1 MHDNRISFMFGE
13 YRITLT
19 AFDERDP
26 DNCDPVFMS
35 GTRFGTVRMRRA
47 VVDNRFFPPR
57 VTIAESATTPQIIVP
72 ESDAQRIALWLT
84 KYAKYHTEVI
94 EHPNSYCEDKAEAE
108 LESRME
114 GMPVIHASKD
124 CELCGC
130 VISAEHRFCDTC
142 KMLDTLED
150 DLTNIKTEQV
160 TRIDLKYRVGAKEH
174 GGRGWEMGTG
184 KLIENAQ
191 DEVADLTCYL
201 HWLSGHYETIIELSQ
216 NANAAFA
223 DGRPED
229 AEREVA
235 ALMKVLDGRP
245 DRG

>member
-1 MHDNRISFMFGE
+1 MNERKVRFKDINGKWASLTTVFTPDDKSVMFISGHGIGCVYVDKVSIDYRNTHAAKFITITGRHLSAPVMVSTE
-13 YRITLT
+13 YI
-19 AFDERDP
+19 P
-26 DNCDPVFMS
+26 
-35 GTRFGTVRMRRA
+35 A
-47 VVDNRFFPPR
+47 VSDWAKFY
-57 VTIAESATTPQIIVP
+57 ATPHLNEHGYP
-72 ESDAQRIALWLT
+72 E
-84 KYAKYHTEVI
+84 TET
-94 EHPNSYCEDKAEAE
+94 D
-108 LESRME
+108 LECRME
-114 GMPVIHASKD
+114 GMPVITESKD

-130 VISAEHRFCDTC
+130 IISAEHTYCDTC

-150 DLTNIKTEQV
+150 DLTDIKTEQV

-201 HWLSGHYETIIELSQ
+201 HWLSGHYETILELSQ

-223 DGRPED
+223 AGRPED